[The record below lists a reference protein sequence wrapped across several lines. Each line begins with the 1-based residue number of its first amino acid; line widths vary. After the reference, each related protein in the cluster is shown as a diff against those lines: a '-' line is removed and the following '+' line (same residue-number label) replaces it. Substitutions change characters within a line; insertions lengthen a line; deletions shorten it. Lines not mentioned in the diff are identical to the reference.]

1 MAAQKGGRGKLVWV
15 LGRVVLK
22 EVVVETAG
30 SGRSDY
36 GVSQGTEFVKLFAE
50 FVRFQ
55 GEI

>member
-1 MAAQKGGRGKLVWV
+1 M
-15 LGRVVLK
+15 VLK

-36 GVSQGTEFVKLFAE
+36 GVTQGTEFVKLFAE